1 MEKIIRSTHFRLGFT
16 ILQQNYRAFSLTSQ
30 HLCEFIGIYKRNVLH
45 KKRVQFPQGWSTW
58 PPFNCFGTT
67 KWPSCRHGQEFTG
80 WSVTTETI
88 LAHNFFLALAVEN
101 STLGTIIS
109 FETIGI
115 SFCWNHHFGTFH
127 SSSMPHPPRMRDFWI
142 EQLRIVLKEAGKIGP
157 LRHLKVQA
165 KKFIRQISF
174 FKGLIQTK
182 IEHSDS
188 SLLYWWGGRG
198 PCRKT
203 INKPLKI
210 KRVESCSSSVKH
222 LRVQSKRLCFFPQ
235 QQNTK
240 RLN

>member
-1 MEKIIRSTHFRLGFT
+1 MFKWFWTISSLGALVCWENHTIDSLPAWFHDSPEK
-16 ILQQNYRAFSLTSQ
+16 NYRAFSLTSQ

-67 KWPSCRHGQEFTG
+67 KWPPCRHGQEFTG

-115 SFCWNHHFGTFH
+115 SFCWNHHFGAFH
-127 SSSMPHPPRMRDFWI
+127 SSSMPHPPRMRDFLI
-142 EQLRIVLKEAGKIGP
+142 EQLRIVFKEAGKIGP

-174 FKGLIQTK
+174 FKGHIQTK

-210 KRVESCSSSVKH
+210 
-222 LRVQSKRLCFFPQ
+222 
-235 QQNTK
+235 
-240 RLN
+240 